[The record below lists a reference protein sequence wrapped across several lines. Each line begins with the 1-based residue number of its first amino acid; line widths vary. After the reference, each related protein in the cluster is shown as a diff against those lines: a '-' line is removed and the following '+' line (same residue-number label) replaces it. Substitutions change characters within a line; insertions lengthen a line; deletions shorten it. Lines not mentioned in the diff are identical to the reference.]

1 MDINPVVDMC
11 KKVDALIRIDNNK
24 TQVTDKPKKKSKGFV
39 VRNIS
44 DGTESINKDKTSTPK
59 DYVVSIVKTLRNME
73 TDETKENKDG

>member
-44 DGTESINKDKTSTPK
+44 DGTESINKDKTSTPIE
-59 DYVVSIVKTLRNME
+59 YVVDVVKTLRNME
-73 TDETKENKDG
+73 VDKVEENKDG

>member
-1 MDINPVVDMC
+1 MENPVIDIC
-11 KKVDALIRIDNNK
+11 KKVEAMLLLEENK
-24 TQVTDKPKKKSKGFV
+24 KESTNKPKKKSKGFV

-44 DGTESINKDKTSTPK
+44 DGTESINKDKTSTPI